1 MIWPSISNLNR
12 YLWLQGPNATFPGL
26 DKVQCLLKWTR
37 FDYHQQPSRV
47 SISQFHRRSSFP
59 LSLLANSFP
68 RLFATRTCWGDA
80 ASTGA
85 WSTSQ
90 NLPPSSPTPKTKLK
104 KKRRAGAPGSEMA
117 RLTSSRKRW
126 NGKRGTRKGETQCSP
141 PWLPRDAEISNP
153 KTADLN
159 REAGS
164 RVESKLERPCPV
176 GGVYRGPSAEAEHAA
191 RGRGWGC
198 DVATCGERPKWA
210 PLAFVFCFGV
220 RSKSME
226 ALAIWPDLSPRIRCG
241 LTGPWWVAVPP
252 RRSDPL
258 AMWVAMGL
266 GTSWA
271 EICLAVPA

>member
-90 NLPPSSPTPKTKLK
+90 NLPPKLSDSENEIK
-104 KKRRAGAPGSEMA
+104 KKNGEQVPPDRKWRGSQARGRDETGSGEQGKGRPSAHRHGFRAMPRS
-117 RLTSSRKRW
+117 RTLKPLTW
-126 NGKRGTRKGETQCSP
+126 IGKRG
-141 PWLPRDAEISNP
+141 
-153 KTADLN
+153 
-159 REAGS
+159 
-164 RVESKLERPCPV
+164 VE
-176 GGVYRGPSAEAEHAA
+176 
-191 RGRGWGC
+191 
-198 DVATCGERPKWA
+198 
-210 PLAFVFCFGV
+210 
-220 RSKSME
+220 
-226 ALAIWPDLSPRIRCG
+226 
-241 LTGPWWVAVPP
+241 
-252 RRSDPL
+252 
-258 AMWVAMGL
+258 
-266 GTSWA
+266 
-271 EICLAVPA
+271 